1 MKDIKSHMVMRELTE
16 ADLEQYNDLLRYA
29 FQVTDEELHK
39 VGWDE
44 DEIKNSKS
52 PVLKSAEVLG
62 WFEGDHLASE
72 ISVYPMQVNIQGRV
86 YAVGYVTGVATYP
99 EYSGMGLMS
108 ALIRRCLM
116 DMRKR
121 GQSISLLYP
130 YSIPLY
136 RHKGWEIVSDK
147 MTFRLRDTQLPRL
160 EPAPGRVRRVKL
172 DDPDLLAVHNRFA
185 RKTHGCLLRDE
196 LAWEEYWR
204 WDEEDEMVAIYYSAQ
219 EEPMG
224 YLVYLIKNEI
234 FQIKE
239 MVYMNQE
246 AHKGLWHYVSAHESM
261 VNEVVGNNYY
271 NHTIAFM
278 LEDSEIKETIRPY
291 IMARIVDFEAF
302 LAQYQFSDHDHDEAL
317 TFMVRDPVL
326 EWNNGPF
333 TVAFRKDGAPQVSR
347 TAAADAVTLDIGTL
361 TAMLM
366 GYKRPSY
373 LRKIERLEG
382 SDHAIDL
389 LERVIPKEKAYFSDY
404 I

>member
-52 PVLKSAEVLG
+52 PVLKAAEVLG

-86 YAVGYVTGVATYP
+86 YPVGYVTGVATYP

-160 EPAPGRVRRVKL
+160 EQAPGRVRRVKL
-172 DDPDLLAVHNRFA
+172 DDPDLLALHNRFA
-185 RKTHGCLLRDE
+185 GRRLPQRFLL
-196 LAWEEYWR
+196 
-204 WDEEDEMVAIYYSAQ
+204 V
-219 EEPMG
+219 
-224 YLVYLIKNEI
+224 
-234 FQIKE
+234 
-239 MVYMNQE
+239 
-246 AHKGLWHYVSAHESM
+246 
-261 VNEVVGNNYY
+261 
-271 NHTIAFM
+271 
-278 LEDSEIKETIRPY
+278 
-291 IMARIVDFEAF
+291 
-302 LAQYQFSDHDHDEAL
+302 
-317 TFMVRDPVL
+317 
-326 EWNNGPF
+326 
-333 TVAFRKDGAPQVSR
+333 
-347 TAAADAVTLDIGTL
+347 
-361 TAMLM
+361 
-366 GYKRPSY
+366 
-373 LRKIERLEG
+373 
-382 SDHAIDL
+382 
-389 LERVIPKEKAYFSDY
+389 
-404 I
+404 

>member
-52 PVLKSAEVLG
+52 PVLKAAEVLG

-86 YAVGYVTGVATYP
+86 YPVGYVTGVATYP

-147 MTFRLRDTQLPRL
+147 MT
-160 EPAPGRVRRVKL
+160 
-172 DDPDLLAVHNRFA
+172 
-185 RKTHGCLLRDE
+185 
-196 LAWEEYWR
+196 
-204 WDEEDEMVAIYYSAQ
+204 
-219 EEPMG
+219 
-224 YLVYLIKNEI
+224 
-234 FQIKE
+234 
-239 MVYMNQE
+239 
-246 AHKGLWHYVSAHESM
+246 
-261 VNEVVGNNYY
+261 
-271 NHTIAFM
+271 
-278 LEDSEIKETIRPY
+278 
-291 IMARIVDFEAF
+291 
-302 LAQYQFSDHDHDEAL
+302 
-317 TFMVRDPVL
+317 
-326 EWNNGPF
+326 
-333 TVAFRKDGAPQVSR
+333 
-347 TAAADAVTLDIGTL
+347 
-361 TAMLM
+361 
-366 GYKRPSY
+366 
-373 LRKIERLEG
+373 
-382 SDHAIDL
+382 
-389 LERVIPKEKAYFSDY
+389 
-404 I
+404 